1 MMKRFFG
8 VAICFLFVISAFA
21 QANTLNDTAAT
32 HLLQRVSD
40 KYKSYKNISAGFK
53 LLVIN
58 PKVKPTDD
66 EKKLTDTLKGDVTLE
81 GAKFKINI
89 KDQQVICDGKNIWTY
104 IPDDKE
110 VQVNYFEDNDDVFS
124 PSKIFTFYKDGFSYQ
139 IEERKTVGGKTL
151 TVIEMV
157 PSNKK
162 TTYFK
167 IQVTIDET
175 ALQIVESKIFD
186 KNGTRYVYKITK
198 QTPNTATTADSFTFD
213 AKKYPGVKVVD
224 LR

>member
-1 MMKRFFG
+1 MKRIPVL
-8 VAICFLFVISAFA
+8 VAIILCVA
-21 QANTLNDTAAT
+21 QGYSQSNTLTDTAAT
-32 HLLQRVSD
+32 ALLQKVSA

-66 EKKLTDTLKGDVTLE
+66 ERKLTDTLKGDVLLE
-81 GAKFKINI
+81 GAKFKINV

-104 IPDDKE
+104 VPDDKE

-124 PSKIFTFYKDGFSYQ
+124 PSHIFTFYQDGFSYQ
-139 IEERKTVGGKTL
+139 VEEKKAISGKNY

-157 PSNKK
+157 PANKK

-167 IQVTIDET
+167 IEITIEDAT
-175 ALQIVESKIFD
+175 LQITESKVFD

-198 QTPNTATTADSFTFD
+198 QTPNVASGADTFTFD